1 MRSVTG
7 PRSRSLGGRAS
18 VLGELLRVVEHV
30 AELEA
35 LLGVLVVVRRD
46 DGLKNALWLI
56 GLRDLVHPSTQA
68 IKCITEGSKDQ
79 PYLLSTTRDIIR
91 GVVGVDD

>member
-7 PRSRSLGGRAS
+7 PRGRSLGGIAS
-18 VLGELLRVVEHV
+18 VLSELLSVVEHV

-46 DGLKNALWLI
+46 DGLKNALGLI
-56 GLRDLVHPSTQA
+56 RFRDLVHPPTQA
-68 IKCITEGSKDQ
+68 VICITEGSKDQ
-79 PYLLSTTRDIIR
+79 PYLLGTTRYIIR
-91 GVVGVDD
+91 GVVGVDN